1 MINNYMSLST
11 VLLAIALAAS
21 GCSNKHESEKTGK
34 NPTAVIKGVSL
45 ETIKSEEV
53 PEMLDVVGTVRARTS
68 AVVST
73 RIPGTVSM
81 LKVREGDRVR
91 KGQVLIQLDAQEN
104 QFAAAAAT
112 AGTVE
117 ARRGLD
123 EALARKK
130 LADSTFER
138 FSNLYN
144 EQAISRQEF
153 DVKQSERELAVQGAA
168 RAEARLKQAQEGA
181 KAAVAVADYTRIA
194 APISGI
200 ITSRQADLGA
210 TVFPAQPLLTIEDE
224 GDYQLELVIP
234 ESMAVGVKPG
244 TPVQVSLDALKVTF
258 ASKISQIVPSAD
270 PASRTFIA
278 KISLSQKNLK
288 SGMFG
293 RGAILLGSA
302 VNGMMA
308 PQKAVVERGAMTF
321 VWIVDKDSI
330 ARMRLVKVGKTLGER
345 VEILTG
351 LSEGER
357 LVVSGVEKVLEGS
370 KVE

>member
-1 MINNYMSLST
+1 MIKHTSLPT
-11 VLLAIALAAS
+11 ILLVIGLAAS
-21 GCSNKHESEKTGK
+21 GCANKHEAEKTGEK
-34 NPTAVIKGVSL
+34 PAAVIKGVIL
-45 ETIKSEEV
+45 ETVNSEAV

-73 RIPGTVSM
+73 RIPGIVSM

-104 QFAAAAAT
+104 QYAAAAAT
-112 AGTVE
+112 AGIAE
-117 ARRGLD
+117 AHRGLD

-153 DVKQSERELAVQGAA
+153 EVKQSERELAVQGAA

-181 KAAVAVADYTRIA
+181 KAAITVADYTRIA
-194 APISGI
+194 APIPGV
-200 ITSRQADLGA
+200 ITSRQADPGA
-210 TVFPAQPLLTIEDE
+210 TVFPAQPLLTIEEE

-234 ESMAVGVKPG
+234 ESMVARVKPG

-258 ASKISQIVPSAD
+258 AATISQIVPSAD

-293 RGAILLGSA
+293 RGSILLGSA
-302 VNGMMA
+302 ANGMMV
-308 PQKAVVERGAMTF
+308 QKKAVVERGAMTF
-321 VWIVDKDSI
+321 VWIVEKDSI
-330 ARMRLVKVGKTLGER
+330 ARMRLVKVGKALGER
-345 VEILTG
+345 VEILAG
-351 LSEGER
+351 LSDGER
-357 LVVSGVEKVLEGS
+357 LIVSGVDKVSEGS

>member
-1 MINNYMSLST
+1 MINYTPL
-11 VLLAIALAAS
+11 VAILLAITLVTS
-21 GCSNKHESEKTGK
+21 GCANKHESDKTEKK
-34 NPTAVIKGVSL
+34 PAVVVKGVML
-45 ETIKSEEV
+45 ETIKSAAV
-53 PEMLDVVGTVRARTS
+53 AEMLDVVGTVRARTT

-73 RIPGTVSM
+73 RIPGTVSL

-104 QFAAAAAT
+104 QATAAVAT
-112 AGTVE
+112 AGIVE

-123 EALARKK
+123 ESLTRKK
-130 LADSTFER
+130 LSDSTFER

-153 DVKQSERELAVQGAA
+153 DIKQSERELAAQGVA

-181 KAAVAVADYTRIA
+181 RAAVTLADYTRIV

-200 ITSRQADLGA
+200 ITGRQADLGA

-224 GDYQLELVIP
+224 GGYQLELSIP
-234 ESMAVGVKPG
+234 ESMSVGVKPG

-258 ASKISQIVPSAD
+258 AAKISQIVPSAD
-270 PASRTFIA
+270 PSSRTFTA
-278 KISLSQKNLK
+278 KINLSRNGLK

-293 RGAILLGSA
+293 RGTIALGST
-302 VNGMMA
+302 VNGIMV
-308 PQKAVVERGAMTF
+308 PKKAVVERGALAF
-321 VWIVDKDSI
+321 VWIVDKDNI
-330 ARMRLVKVGKTLGER
+330 ARMRLVRVGKTLGER
-345 VEILTG
+345 LEVLSG
-351 LSEGER
+351 LSDGER
-357 LVVSGVEKVLEGS
+357 LAVSGVEKVSEGS